1 MAQAQSTPTA
11 AIRPSISAS
20 DRLGFTLF
28 LALTLHAIVVLGV
41 GFTQSERNNV
51 EPLPSLDIIIAN
63 SKSLEAVENP
73 DYLAQVDQAGGGNAD
88 EKARPSAPV
97 SAPTPIDQKGLSDQ
111 DRIESRKQ
119 QLTLSKLYFLTQQEA
134 DNSIQKS
141 RQSRAQE
148 AEQKPASEI
157 DQRANKIARLQAEIR
172 EMSVNYAKRPRILT
186 LTASTRKAVEASY
199 LASWVQKVEQTGN
212 LNYPSEARLRKLDG
226 RLRMSVRIN
235 AEGELLDMQIT
246 SSSGNSILDEAAKQI
261 LRMTQPFPA
270 FSDELRERA
279 DQIVIIRTWDFK
291 SNRFRT
297 KSGVS

>member
-1 MAQAQSTPTA
+1 MAQAQS
-11 AIRPSISAS
+11 IRPAPIRPRISAS

-41 GFTQSERNNV
+41 GFTQSERSNAQ
-51 EPLPSLDIIIAN
+51 PLPSLDIIIAN
-63 SKSLEAVENP
+63 SKSIDVVENP

-111 DRIESRKQ
+111 DRMDLRKQ
-119 QLTLSKLYFLTQQEA
+119 QITLRKLYFLTQQEA
-134 DNSIQKS
+134 DNAIQKT
-141 RQSRAQE
+141 RQSHAQE
-148 AEQKPASEI
+148 ADSKPASEVE
-157 DQRANKIARLQAEIR
+157 QRASKIARLQAEIR
-172 EMSVNYAKRPRILT
+172 EMSINYAKRPKTIT
-186 LTASTRKAVEASY
+186 LTASTRQAVEASY
-199 LASWVQKVEQTGN
+199 LASWVQKIEQTGN
-212 LNYPSEARLRKLDG
+212 LNYPDEARLKNLDG

-235 AEGELLDMQIT
+235 AEGEVLDVQIT
-246 SSSGNSILDEAAKQI
+246 SSSGTPVLDEAARQI
-261 LRMTQPFPA
+261 LRMAQPFPA
-270 FSDELRERA
+270 FSEELRERA

>member
-1 MAQAQSTPTA
+1 MAQVQS
-11 AIRPSISAS
+11 IRPAPIRPRISAS

-41 GFTQSERNNV
+41 GFSQSERSNAQ
-51 EPLPSLDIIIAN
+51 PLPSLDIIIAN
-63 SKSLEAVENP
+63 SKSIDVVENP

-111 DRIESRKQ
+111 DRMDLRKQ
-119 QLTLSKLYFLTQQEA
+119 QITLRKLYFLTQQEA
-134 DNSIQKS
+134 DNAIQKT
-141 RQSRAQE
+141 RQSHAQE
-148 AEQKPASEI
+148 ADSKPASEVE
-157 DQRANKIARLQAEIR
+157 QRARKIARLQAEIR
-172 EMSVNYAKRPRILT
+172 EMSINYAKRPKTIT
-186 LTASTRKAVEASY
+186 LTASTRQAVEASY
-199 LASWVQKVEQTGN
+199 LASWVQKIEQTGN
-212 LNYPSEARLRKLDG
+212 LNYPDEARLKNLDG

-235 AEGELLDMQIT
+235 AEGEVLDMQIT
-246 SSSGNSILDEAAKQI
+246 SSSGTPVLDEAARQI
-261 LRMTQPFPA
+261 LRMAQPFPA
-270 FSDELRERA
+270 FSEELRERA